1 MQQQA
6 YTPDTGARSSG
17 TISSDDVNGTEVY
30 SPAGESLG
38 HIDHLV
44 IDKTSGV
51 ISYAVMGFGG
61 FLGLGEDHHPIPWK
75 KLSYD
80 TRLGGYV
87 TDITKDQLQGAPARS
102 ANWRD
107 DRDYVTSSYKYYG
120 VPPYWI

>member
-1 MQQQA
+1 MQQQG
-6 YTPDTGARSSG
+6 YTPEDSTRGSG
-17 TISSDDVNGTEVY
+17 TISSADVNGTEVY
-30 SPAGESLG
+30 SPSGEKLG
-38 HIDHLV
+38 SIDHLV

-61 FLGLGEDHHPIPWK
+61 FLGMGEDHHPIPWK

-87 TDITKDQLQGAPARS
+87 TDITKAQLEGAPARS
-102 ANWRD
+102 SNWRD
-107 DRDYVTSSYKYYG
+107 DRDYATSSYNYYG